1 MKYVRQICVIL
12 AVSLLG
18 EALHALIPLPVPA
31 SIYGM
36 LLLLAGLLT
45 KTVRLDWVEDTAD
58 FLVAVMP
65 IMFIP
70 PAVGL
75 IELSHDI
82 LPFLVP
88 ALIAVFVLT
97 PLTMGASGSLTQA
110 LLKKE
115 GRRRE

>member
-1 MKYVRQICVIL
+1 MKYVRQFCIIL

-18 EALHALIPLPVPA
+18 EVLHALIPLPIPA

-36 LLLLAGLLT
+36 VLMLAALLT
-45 KTVRLDWVEDTAD
+45 KVIRLEQVETTAD

-75 IELSHDI
+75 MGLSRDI

-88 ALIAVFVLT
+88 ALLAVFLLT
-97 PLTMGASGSLTQA
+97 PLTMGASGSVTQA
-110 LLKKE
+110 LLK
-115 GRRRE
+115 RRKPHD